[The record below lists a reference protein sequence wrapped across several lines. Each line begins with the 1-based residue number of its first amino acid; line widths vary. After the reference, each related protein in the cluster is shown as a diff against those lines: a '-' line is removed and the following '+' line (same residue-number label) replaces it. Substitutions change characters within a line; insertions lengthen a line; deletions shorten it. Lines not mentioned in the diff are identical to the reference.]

1 LKVTLPN
8 PFRSGARGWGTL
20 GQQNHAAGGEN
31 GSIMV
36 GIFVSRVLANQKPF
50 ERELFVPARTDLG
63 LGVKLFIKSDIEKT
77 LNMLRLRVFW
87 ATQVCTIPLG
97 PCVLSPSA
105 CCRSWLCFL

>member
-63 LGVKLFIKSDIEKT
+63 LGKKLLYVTFKSFLGHPGLHHT
-77 LNMLRLRVFW
+77 VGSLRV
-87 ATQVCTIPLG
+87 VSISL
-97 PCVLSPSA
+97 LS
-105 CCRSWLCFL
+105 